1 MRSLLLISLL
11 LALVPTYPKPK
22 MAVSVYPVANGVRV
36 KWVIAASGG
45 PDSTVVDVSG
55 PTAVHRKYLVLNK
68 TDSVDYLAPAPGD
81 SIGGAVTAASWR
93 RFLSSQPTVKPWTYR
108 EPDQPPPPPGV
119 TVQVLPISATVRP
132 GQSFQFQA
140 STNSGQPIVWRVV
153 GLGTVTQTGLYTA
166 PL

>member
-1 MRSLLLISLL
+1 MRSLFLLAL
-11 LALVPTYPKPK
+11 LALVPVHPKPK
-22 MAVSVYPVANGVRV
+22 LAVSVYPVANGVRV

-68 TDSVDYLAPAPGD
+68 TDSVDYLAPHPGTA
-81 SIGGAVTAASWR
+81 SAVTVTGPR
-93 RFLSSQPTVKPWTYR
+93 GGFLVSAPIVKPWTYR

-119 TVQVLPISATVRP
+119 TVQVLPISATVLP

-153 GLGTVTQTGLYTA
+153 GLGTVTQTGRYTA